1 MQQVPKVLVSGAS
14 GGLGSATVSAYLAA
28 GHQVFG
34 LDRVSAPEQA
44 SFTPVVV
51 DLADVSALHDVMGEI
66 GPIQHVVS
74 IAGGALPEEKNN
86 PDLAQLPLGVFR
98 ASLEHNLIS
107 AFATL
112 QAALPNLRAANGDR
126 SIAFTTSTDALISYG
141 LPAYAAAKGGIIGM
155 VNSLTSP
162 LGGEGIRINAV
173 APGDIPT
180 ARNKAEWAHRPD
192 WYTNLASLNPL
203 QRLCTPNEIAETF
216 VSLSDRLTGITGQTI
231 VVDAGLV
238 RGQIGATGG

>member
-1 MQQVPKVLVSGAS
+1 MQQVSSVLVTGAS
-14 GGLGSATVSAYLAA
+14 GGIGSATVTCYLEA

-34 LDRVSAPEQA
+34 LDRVAAPEQA
-44 SFTPVVV
+44 SFTPIVV
-51 DLADVSALHDVMGEI
+51 DLTDEEAMHDVMRQI

-74 IAGGALPEEKNN
+74 IAGGALPAEKNC
-86 PDLAQLPLGVFR
+86 PDPTQLPLEVFR

-107 AFATL
+107 AFVTL
-112 QAALPNLRAANGDR
+112 QTALPNLRAANGDR
-126 SIAFTTSTDALISYG
+126 SIAFTTSTDALISCG
-141 LPAYAAAKGGIIGM
+141 LPAYAAAKAGIIGL

-180 ARNKAEWAHRPD
+180 ARNRAEWAHRPD
-192 WYTNLASLNPL
+192 WYTNLASSNPL
-203 QRLCTPNEIAETF
+203 RRLCTPKEIAETF
-216 VSLSDRLTGITGQTI
+216 VALSDRLTGMTGQTV

-238 RGQIGATGG
+238 RGQPAGSDG

>member
-1 MQQVPKVLVSGAS
+1 MVTGAS
-14 GGLGSATVSAYLAA
+14 GGLGSATVTAYLEA

-44 SFTPVVV
+44 SFAPIVV
-51 DLADVSALHDVMGEI
+51 DLTDEAAMHDVMRQI

-74 IAGGALPEEKNN
+74 IAGGALQDEKNN
-86 PDLAQLPLGVFR
+86 PDPAQLPLGVFR

-107 AFATL
+107 AFVTL
-112 QAALPNLRAANGDR
+112 RAALPNLRAANGDR
-126 SIAFTTSTDALISYG
+126 SIAFTTSTDAMVSYG
-141 LPAYAAAKGGIIGM
+141 LPAYAAAKGAIIGL

-180 ARNKAEWAHRPD
+180 ARNRAEWAHRPD
-192 WYTNLASLNPL
+192 WYTNLASSNPL
-203 QRLCTPNEIAETF
+203 RRLCTPKEIAETF
-216 VSLSDRLTGITGQTI
+216 VALSDRLSGITGQTI

-238 RGQIGATGG
+238 RAQRAVTDG

>member
-1 MQQVPKVLVSGAS
+1 MSSVLVTGSS
-14 GGLGSATVSAYLAA
+14 GGLGSATVTAYLEA

-34 LDRVSAPEQA
+34 LDRVSAPDQP

-51 DLADVSALHDVMGEI
+51 DLTDEGAVHDVMRQI

-74 IAGGALPEEKNN
+74 IAGGALPDEKNN

-107 AFATL
+107 AFVTL
-112 QAALPNLRAANGDR
+112 QTALPNLRAANGDR
-126 SIAFTTSTDALISYG
+126 SIAFTTSTDAMVSYG
-141 LPAYAAAKGGIIGM
+141 LPAYAAAKGGIIGL
-155 VNSLTSP
+155 VNSLTNS

-180 ARNKAEWAHRPD
+180 ARNRAEWAHRPD
-192 WYTNLASLNPL
+192 WYTNLAASNPL
-203 QRLCTPNEIAETF
+203 RRLCTPKEIAETF
-216 VSLSDRLTGITGQTI
+216 VALSDRLTGITGQTV

-238 RGQIGATGG
+238 RGQIAVADG